1 MWRHSLH
8 VSGFFY
14 ALRKPPAGRVGAY
27 RIRPPTRPDIWGEC
41 VFLVFKHRF
50 IVIQTRFK
58 RHSNS
63 ALRAVGEGRQGRQP
77 SWPGAS
83 GMPAKKAG
91 YMWRHSLHVSGFFM
105 PAEASGRQGRG
116 VSHTPSHTP
125 RYKGRMRVPRVQA
138 PFKRHSN
145 SALRAVGEGVCD
157 TPLLRY
163 AHHVPGFLRRRPA
176 SAEAGKLAGY
186 LKSPYQAN
194 FAGVRRRPPA
204 SADAPRIGASETR
217 AGAAATARAAAPRAA
232 TRAAAAAA
240 P

>member
-27 RIRPPTRPDIWGEC
+27 RIRPPTRPGRGEY

-63 ALRAVGEGRQGRQP
+63 SLGTVGEGR
-77 SWPGAS
+77 
-83 GMPAKKAG
+83 M
-91 YMWRHSLHVSGFFM
+91 
-105 PAEASGRQGRG
+105 
-116 VSHTPSHTP
+116 
-125 RYKGRMRVPRVQA
+125 
-138 PFKRHSN
+138 
-145 SALRAVGEGVCD
+145 
-157 TPLLRY
+157 RY
-163 AHHVPGFLRRRPA
+163 APTPVRASCTRLSWLASLTPPA

-204 SADAPRIGASETR
+204 SADAPRGESEAR
-217 AGAAATARAAAPRAA
+217 AGATATARAAAPRSAA
-232 TRAAAAAA
+232 IAVAVAAA
-240 P
+240 PQIVTAVR

>member
-1 MWRHSLH
+1 MPAKKAGGIRDASQESRGRQGRQPRKPGASGMPAKKAGYMWRHSLH

-27 RIRPPTRPDIWGEC
+27 RVRPPTRPGIWGEY

-58 RHSNS
+58 RH
-63 ALRAVGEGRQGRQP
+63 
-77 SWPGAS
+77 
-83 GMPAKKAG
+83 
-91 YMWRHSLHVSGFFM
+91 
-105 PAEASGRQGRG
+105 
-116 VSHTPSHTP
+116 T
-125 RYKGRMRVPRVQA
+125 
-138 PFKRHSN
+138 N

-163 AHHVPGFLRRRPA
+163 AHHVPGFLRRRPV

-194 FAGVRRRPPA
+194 FAGVRPLPRLGSWPGTSKARTKQPSPA
-204 SADAPRIGASETR
+204 SVDAPRGR
-217 AGAAATARAAAPRAA
+217 K
-232 TRAAAAAA
+232 
-240 P
+240 